1 MSIYM
6 NSKSIHFLNI
16 NKLAKCMQSALP
28 HFCIEK
34 GEETLQKHTPHSL
47 SLSQYIHTYCFLCT
61 CERIVTE
68 RRIKHTPEHA
78 RVFACIFIWV
88 QVILIQ
94 LTASD
99 CTKEEMFDMS
109 GLLFDLEGRTG
120 SFTLTRKFWLEKT
133 DDCLC
138 LSQNERIYSV
148 YHQVMIFIIFF
159 IDFSSKCRLL
169 SPFKTTLYVIYMGG
183 N

>member
-1 MSIYM
+1 
-6 NSKSIHFLNI
+6 
-16 NKLAKCMQSALP
+16 MQNACNPPSP
-28 HFCIEK
+28 HFCVEK
-34 GEETLQKHTPHSL
+34 CEETLQKHTPI
-47 SLSQYIHTYCFLCT
+47 LSQYIHTYCFLCT

-94 LTASD
+94 LTTSD
-99 CTKEEMFDMS
+99 CMREEMFDMS
-109 GLLFDLEGRTG
+109 GLLFDFEGRTS

-133 DDCLC
+133 DDYLC

-159 IDFSSKCRLL
+159 IDFSSNVLFYLPSNNIVCDIYGRKL
-169 SPFKTTLYVIYMGG
+169 SNIF
-183 N
+183 